1 MQLSRAAPPAP
12 RPHTLRLWSLTS
24 NAAPRRARRDDL
36 IAFPSWSLLQGLFG
50 PIAVQPPAKPAV
62 PEELT

>member
-1 MQLSRAAPPAP
+1 MVVLNQQPAP
-12 RPHTLRLWSLTS
+12 S
-24 NAAPRRARRDDL
+24 RARRDDL